1 MIHLGQSRAF
11 SGVTL
16 AAIVATACSGRV
28 EREHPEPSGGA
39 GAPVARVPGN
49 SSIDDPSDGPSV
61 GGRANSPSSGGVS
74 GTWTAAGG
82 APVGVAGGAPVGV
95 GAAGGAPIAGAPG
108 CVASWAGAGAGGA
121 WAGGL
126 GSGGFGAAC
135 VPPVAA
141 NQVPLTPVDGWVDGA
156 SNPLAIQ
163 GALYAAAD
171 PRSVV
176 SSDFMGSNVCMKGVT
191 AKVDPNCTPIPPAA
205 DCQMTIWGAAI
216 YLNLNQPLDPSTMMP
231 GAPVTFDARKLGGFA
246 FELSGPNVPKP
257 SDLRFTVET
266 QLYQDQTTIIDFCS
280 GWDKQ
285 LTPGDNTVKFGEIFP
300 QCFFLPH
307 NQSSLGGDILAVVRR
322 LEWQVLTN
330 SGAEVPYDFC
340 VSNIR
345 AIYK

>member
-216 YLNLNQPLDPSTMMP
+216 YLNLNQLFLIMRRLCPSAQNRFPCTAAAFRHAWRMRRRNNRQNS
-231 GAPVTFDARKLGGFA
+231 APLGGVIFRNDQML
-246 FELSGPNVPKP
+246 ELPRSA
-257 SDLRFTVET
+257 
-266 QLYQDQTTIIDFCS
+266 
-280 GWDKQ
+280 
-285 LTPGDNTVKFGEIFP
+285 FP
-300 QCFFLPH
+300 Q
-307 NQSSLGGDILAVVRR
+307 I
-322 LEWQVLTN
+322 W
-330 SGAEVPYDFC
+330 
-340 VSNIR
+340 
-345 AIYK
+345 K